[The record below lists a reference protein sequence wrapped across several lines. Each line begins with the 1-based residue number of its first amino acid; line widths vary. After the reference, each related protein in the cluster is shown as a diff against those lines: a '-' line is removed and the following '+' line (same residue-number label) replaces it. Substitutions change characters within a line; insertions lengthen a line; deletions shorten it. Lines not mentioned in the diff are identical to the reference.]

1 MARLEGQT
9 AVITGAAGGIGSAAV
24 RAFVKEGA
32 NVLAVDIDEEK
43 LNQLLDDLGD
53 DRVSSYLVDVTQ
65 ASENLTMADVAVE
78 RYGGINHFLA
88 NAGIEGQVQPI
99 LSYDESTF
107 DRVIAVNV
115 KGVWLGL
122 RAVVP
127 KMIES
132 GGGSVVITS
141 SVAGLRG
148 GPNVAPYSTSKH
160 AVIGLMRSAAKE
172 FAPYNIRVNT
182 INPSPVETRMMR
194 SLEAGSSPDDPD
206 LAKRRIAA
214 NIPLGRYAEPSEI
227 ASVMLFLCTS
237 DASWITGSVYT
248 VDGGNTA

>member
-24 RAFVKEGA
+24 RAFAKEGA
-32 NVLAVDIDEEK
+32 NVLAVDIDAEK
-43 LNQLLDDLGD
+43 LNQLLDALDD
-53 DRVSSYLVDVTQ
+53 DRVSSYVVDVTQ
-65 ASENLTMADVAVE
+65 ASENQAMADVAVE

-88 NAGIEGQVQPI
+88 NAGIEGQVRPI
-99 LSYDESTF
+99 LSYDEDIF
-107 DRVIAVNV
+107 DRVLAVNV

-206 LAKRRIAA
+206 LAKQRIAA

-227 ASVMLFLCTS
+227 ASVMLFLCSS

>member
-1 MARLEGQT
+1 MGRLEGQT

-24 RAFVKEGA
+24 HTFVKEGA
-32 NVLAVDIDEEK
+32 NVLAVDIDEVK
-43 LNQLLDDLGD
+43 LDQLVDDLGD
-53 DRVSSYLVDVTQ
+53 DRVSSYVVDVTQ
-65 ASENLTMADVAVE
+65 ASENQAMADVAVE

-88 NAGIEGQVQPI
+88 NAGIEGQVRPI
-99 LSYDESTF
+99 LSYDENTF
-107 DRVIAVNV
+107 DRVLAVNV

-132 GGGSVVITS
+132 SGGSVVITS

-172 FAPYNIRVNT
+172 FAPHNIRVNT